1 MNKIVREHYPAAK
14 LPEELRQG
22 LNPEATVTIVI
33 EEEGQAKPSPLGSI
47 ALGDLPFREPGP
59 PLSVEEMLESI
70 RSLQATRPPLSDPDE
85 PVRRIRALRD
95 EWDDE

>member
-1 MNKIVREHYPAAK
+1 MNKIVREHYPASK
-14 LPEELRQG
+14 LPEDLRRG
-22 LNPEATVTIVI
+22 LSPDATVKIVI
-33 EEEGQAKPSPLGSI
+33 EEEGEATPSPIEVISLS
-47 ALGDLPFREPGP
+47 DLAFREPGP

-70 RSLQATRPPLSDPDE
+70 RVLKATRPPLSDPDE